1 MYDDAET
8 RPDFAVLIYPVVT
21 FEEGIT
27 HQGTKDNLIG
37 KESDFTSRDGRTW
50 EEWDKARKTYKALAR
65 RYSVEKQA
73 APDNPPMFIALSSD
87 DSTVP
92 PENSTSLYNSLTD
105 KGVSVEMH
113 IYHKGEH
120 GWGFNTE
127 NITGKGNDPLGFARE
142 EFSNSLQ
149 RWMESLK

>member
-1 MYDDAET
+1 
-8 RPDFAVLIYPVVT
+8 
-21 FEEGIT
+21 
-27 HQGTKDNLIG
+27 
-37 KESDFTSRDGRTW
+37 
-50 EEWDKARKTYKALAR
+50 
-65 RYSVEKQA
+65 
-73 APDNPPMFIALSSD
+73 MFIALSSD